1 MVSKSRKIQMTLRMR
16 KIKTAVIHCSA
27 TPEGKWFEEKDIEA
41 MHSKRF
47 KKIGGKH
54 VGYHV
59 LIYIDGTIVQTKGI
73 EHIGQHVAGANSETI
88 GICYIGGLDSK
99 GKAKDTRTTQQKESL
114 LKVLKELK
122 LSYPDIEIK
131 GHRDYSPDLDGD
143 GIIEPFEF
151 LKSCPCF
158 DAVKEYSNL

>member
-1 MVSKSRKIQMTLRMR
+1 MR
-16 KIKTAVIHCSA
+16 KINTAVIHCSA
-27 TPEGKWFEEKDIEA
+27 TKEGIWIDEATIESW
-41 MHSKRF
+41 HKKRF

-54 VGYHV
+54 IGYHI

-73 EHIGQHVAGANSETI
+73 EHIGQHVAGANSQTI

-99 GKAKDTRTTQQKESL
+99 GKAKDTRTPEQKESL

-122 LSYPDIEIK
+122 LSYSDIGIK
-131 GHRDYSPDLDGD
+131 GHRDYSVDLNGN

-151 LKSCPCF
+151 LKDCPCF
-158 DAVKEYSNL
+158 DAVNGYTNI